1 MITFR
6 INKETRKGEIVKDG
20 QVIEVCAIG
29 DLAQRLSWHR
39 HQAARAA
46 RSTYQTVE
54 RPYKRN
60 RAA

>member
-6 INKETRKGEIVKDG
+6 INKETKQGEIVKDG
-20 QVIEVCAIG
+20 QVLEVCAIG
-29 DLAQRLSWHR
+29 DVARRLSWHR
-39 HQAARAA
+39 HQAAQQTGVRFV
-46 RSTYQTVE
+46 TVE